1 MAGQQFLV
9 CIRLN
14 DKPLGRSPGVL
25 NCPIAKFFFK
35 LGRLLSAPAF
45 AVLLAACGGGTNIT
59 PPPPAGGFSNASLNG
74 QYAFS
79 MVGVDTQS
87 AYLARVGSFFAD
99 GNGSITSVFA
109 DVVEGNSGATQVTY
123 TGGTYTI
130 RQNGTGVMTFTSA
143 GQASLQLSIT
153 LVSSTQGNMVETDL
167 ADVNSGSFFLQTPS
181 AFTLNSLHGN
191 FILDSVGVSFS
202 PTLVTPLS
210 IAGQIA
216 LDGNGNVTGGTLD
229 ENDGTL
235 SGPIAPLPGT
245 YQIDSSG
252 VGATFGRGTMS
263 FDSRSFAFYIV
274 NSTHIK
280 LLEEDIAA
288 AIQGDANLQSGAIP
302 TQNSAVNGGFVFMVS
317 GAFLVGSQ
325 GLTSRIGRF
334 TTDGMGG
341 FANLS
346 FDQNYAGNYTHVSQ
360 GSNITNASFAIDTA
374 HAGSGRGTFTFTDSN
389 LGLLSYVFYLSSPTQ
404 AVIQDVT
411 PHIVADGPMQAQL
424 GAPFSNA
431 TLAGNYQFFWN
442 GIQTGRENFVPSNEN
457 FVGQYVLSSAT
468 KSNISGIMDYAEQGT
483 TGSTFYPSI
492 GIAGTLSIDSD
503 GSTNNDLQV
512 VSGSPSSTTF
522 NFVAYVVSPS
532 TAYAICIDG
541 TRVTTAIATQQ
552 SQ

>member
-1 MAGQQFLV
+1 M
-9 CIRLN
+9 
-14 DKPLGRSPGVL
+14 L
-25 NCPIAKFFFK
+25 NCNIAKFLFK
-35 LGRLLSAPAF
+35 ISRLLPASAIA
-45 AVLLAACGGGTNIT
+45 LYLAACGGGTNIT

-79 MVGVDTQS
+79 MVGVDTKS

-99 GNGSITSVFA
+99 GNGSITAALA

-123 TGGTYTI
+123 TGGTYSI
-130 RQNGTGVMTFTSA
+130 RQNGTGLMTFT
-143 GQASLQLSIT
+143 GQNSLQLSIT
-153 LVSSTQGNMVETDL
+153 LVSSAQGNMVQTDL
-167 ADVNSGSFFLQTPS
+167 ADATSGSFSLQTPS
-181 AFTLNSLHGN
+181 AFTLNSLNGN
-191 FILDSVGVSFS
+191 FVLDSTGVSFS

-235 SGPIAPLPGT
+235 TGPIAPQPGT

-252 VGATFGRGTMS
+252 AGTTFGRGTIT
-263 FDSRSFAFYIV
+263 FDARSFAFYIV

-288 AIQGDANLQSGAIP
+288 ATQGDANLQSGAIP
-302 TQNSAVNGGFVFMVS
+302 TQNSAVNGSFVFLVN

-325 GLTSRIGRF
+325 GLIARMGRF

-341 FANLS
+341 MTNIS

-389 LGLLSYVFYLSSPTQ
+389 LGLLSYVFYFSSPTQ
-404 AVIQDVT
+404 AIIQEVT
-411 PHIVADGPMQAQL
+411 PHVVADGPMQAQV

-431 TLAGNYQFFWN
+431 TLAGNYEFYWN
-442 GIQTGRENFVPSNEN
+442 GIQTERQNLVPSSES

-468 KSNISGIMDYAEQGT
+468 KNNITGVMDYTEQGT
-483 TGSTFYPSI
+483 TGSTLYSSI
-492 GIAGTLSIDSD
+492 GIAGTLTLDSD
-503 GSTNNDLQV
+503 GSANNGLQV

-532 TAYAICIDG
+532 TAYAICTDS
-541 TRVTTAIATQQ
+541 TRITTAIATQQ